1 MRFLTLIG
9 CSCGLFAATANADG
23 ENVADPVGS
32 LHVETQ
38 WHEPVAIPRIDHAQ
52 SGITI
57 DGRLDEAAWASPPT
71 FDTFRVVE
79 PDTLATP
86 PYKTEVRMFYTED
99 GLYVSFDLEQPAD
112 TIVKRFTVRDEF
124 GVRRD
129 NVSFTLD
136 TSGEG
141 RYAYWMNLSLGDVQ
155 MDGTVKP
162 EREFSREWDG
172 AWYGATKT
180 TVNGWAAEFFIP
192 WSQMAMPK
200 VEGVRRI
207 GLYLSRIVAHLDER
221 WSWPVLPETQ
231 QKFLSDLQPLH
242 LEGVDP
248 RRQWSLF
255 PYVSGTYDFFD
266 ETDRYKTGVDIFWR
280 PSSNFQL
287 TATVNPDF
295 GSVEADDAVVNL
307 TADEIFFPEKRL
319 FFQEGQDIFTTSPR
333 AESEFAPKL
342 TVVNT
347 RRIGARPRPPALPP
361 GVLLPKREEFR
372 PTDLLG
378 AAKATGQIGSFR
390 YGILAALE
398 DETLFL
404 VDDQYYRQD
413 GRDFG
418 AFRVLYEDNVGVAY
432 RSLGFVSTIVAHP
445 ESDAVVHGVDFRR
458 LSSNGVWNI
467 SGQILHSDVDE
478 IGRGTGGFTDLT
490 YTPRQGLK
498 HELQLTYLDDKID
511 INDLGFQVRNDTRDL
526 RYGSR
531 IVMSN
536 LTRIRDAALGGFVRY
551 AENGAGFRTNGGVG
565 INAQATQNNL
575 HRVDLD
581 LSYFADRYD
590 DRSSFGNGT
599 FKRDASSNFSL
610 RYNTDAAK
618 PMSVFGKIRSNSEAL
633 GGRSYQYAGGINW
646 RPTHNFNL
654 DVELEYRER
663 KGWLLHQQ
671 DQSFAT
677 FDSTHFLPKLSLD
690 YFASARQHFRVVLQW
705 VGVRAREDEFFTLDP
720 GSTNL
725 RPVTKPPGPSSDFSV
740 SELAFQVRYRWQIA
754 PLSDLFVVYT
764 KGDSLLTGPEP
775 FSDLFSQSWNMP
787 LGERLVVKLRFRLG
801 S

>member
-1 MRFLTLIG
+1 MRFLTLVG

-32 LHVETQ
+32 LLVETQ
-38 WHEPVAIPRIDHAQ
+38 WHEPVEIPRIEHAQ

-71 FDTFRVVE
+71 FGTFRVVE

-99 GLYVSFDLEQPAD
+99 GLYVSFDMEQPAD
-112 TIVKRFTVRDEF
+112 TIVKRYTVRDEF

-180 TVNGWAAEFFIP
+180 TANGWAAEFFIP

-221 WSWPVLPETQ
+221 WSWPILPETQ
-231 QKFLSDLQPLH
+231 PKFLSDLQPLH
-242 LEGVDP
+242 LEGVNP

-255 PYVSGTYDFFD
+255 PYVSGTYDFID
-266 ETDRYKTGVDIFWR
+266 ETDRYKAGVDIFWR

-295 GSVEADDAVVNL
+295 GSVEADDAVVNF

-347 RRIGARPRPPALPP
+347 RRIGARPRPPTLPP

-418 AFRVLYEDNVGVAY
+418 AFRVLYEDDVGAAY

-467 SGQILHSDVDE
+467 SGQVLHSDVDE

-575 HRVDLD
+575 HGISFD
-581 LSYFADRYD
+581 LSYFGDRYD
-590 DRSSFGNGT
+590 DRNSFGNGI
-599 FKRDASSNFSL
+599 FKKDAITNAAVSYHTDKSRPFS
-610 RYNTDAAK
+610 A
-618 PMSVFGKIRSNSEAL
+618 FGRFRTNGEDV
-633 GGRSYQYAGGINW
+633 GGRTYKYAAGIEW
-646 RPTHNFNL
+646 RPNEHAHLNL
-654 DVELEYRER
+654 ELKYDVRD
-663 KGWLLHQQ
+663 GWLLHQE
-671 DQSFAT
+671 DQNFTT
-677 FDSTHFLPKLSLD
+677 FDATQIQPELSFD
-690 YFASARQHFRVVLQW
+690 YFLTARQHFRVVLQW
-705 VGVRAREDEFFTLDP
+705 VGLRAEEDEFFTLDMDSNELIP
-720 GSTNL
+720 GS
-725 RPVTKPPGPSSDFSV
+725 KPPGPSDDFSV
-740 SELAFQVRYRWQIA
+740 SQLNFQLRYRWEMA
-754 PLSDLFVVYT
+754 PLSDLLIVYT
-764 KGDSLLTGPEP
+764 KADARQTDLQE
-775 FSDLFSQSWNMP
+775 FSDLFEQSWDMP
-787 LGERLVVKLRFRLG
+787 LGDQLVVRLRYRFG
-801 S
+801 T